1 MPIKLELEKSKD
13 LTLLDA
19 IAYEFFMDHIN
30 EYVDVVNEDEVD
42 MQFAKQIAKL
52 ALASFHVGEIF
63 VLARDKYYEQINDTD
78 A

>member
-1 MPIKLELEKSKD
+1 MPINWDLEKNGD

-19 IAYEFFMDHIN
+19 IAYEFFMDHLNSYI
-30 EYVDVVNEDEVD
+30 DVVNEEDEVGV
-42 MQFAKQIAKL
+42 QVAKL

-63 VLARDKYYEQINDTD
+63 VLARNKYYEQSNDTD

>member
-1 MPIKLELEKSKD
+1 MPINFELDKNGN

-19 IAYEFFMDHIN
+19 IAYEFFMDHLN
-30 EYVDVVNEDEVD
+30 EYVDVVNEKDEVD
-42 MQFAKQIAKL
+42 VQVAKL

>member
-1 MPIKLELEKSKD
+1 MPINFELDKNGN

-19 IAYEFFMDHIN
+19 IAYEFFMEHIN
-30 EYVDVVNEDEVD
+30 EYVDVFHEEDEVD
-42 MQFAKQIAKL
+42 VQLAKL

>member
-1 MPIKLELEKSKD
+1 MPIKLDLNQDGD

-19 IAYEFFMDHIN
+19 IAYEFFMDHLN
-30 EYVDVVNEDEVD
+30 EYVDVCNGEDDVEV
-42 MQFAKQIAKL
+42 QVAKL

-63 VLARDKYYEQINDTD
+63 VLARDKYYEQDNDTD

>member
-1 MPIKLELEKSKD
+1 MPINFD
-13 LTLLDA
+13 LDNNGNLILLDA
-19 IAYEFFMDHIN
+19 IAYEFFMDHLNQYI
-30 EYVDVVNEDEVD
+30 DVVNEEDEVEV
-42 MQFAKQIAKL
+42 QVAKL

>member
-1 MPIKLELEKSKD
+1 MPITLELD
-13 LTLLDA
+13 NNGNLTLLDA
-19 IAYEFFMDHIN
+19 IAYEFFMDHLN

-42 MQFAKQIAKL
+42 VQVAKL

>member
-1 MPIKLELEKSKD
+1 MSLNIKLDKSED

-30 EYVDVVNEDEVD
+30 GYVDPTEEEVEV
-42 MQFAKQIAKL
+42 QVAKL

-63 VLARDKYYEQINDTD
+63 ILARDKYYQKTDDTD
-78 A
+78 T

>member
-1 MPIKLELEKSKD
+1 MPLNLQLNESEE

-30 EYVDVVNEDEVD
+30 DYVDVTNETDEV
-42 MQFAKQIAKL
+42 AVQIGKL
-52 ALASFHVGEIF
+52 ALAAFHVGEIF
-63 VLARDKYYEQINDTD
+63 ILARDQYYEQSNDTD